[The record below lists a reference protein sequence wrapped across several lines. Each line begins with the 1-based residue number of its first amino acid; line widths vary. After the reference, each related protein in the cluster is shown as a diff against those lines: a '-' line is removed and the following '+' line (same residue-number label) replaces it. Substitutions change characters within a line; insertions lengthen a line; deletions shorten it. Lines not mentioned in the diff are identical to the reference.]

1 MLSNKPTRVFYSPW
15 CNIVKNVRDGA
26 IEIINSENDAKS
38 AGNME
43 TCSSSSSEKEQ
54 DLAVQTA
61 NDPEPEVIAK
71 AQHLINTQSR
81 IKQADEVEAELSPR
95 Q

>member
-1 MLSNKPTRVFYSPW
+1 MPEDKFVSTSRD
-15 CNIVKNVRDGA
+15 IVKNVLDIA
-26 IEIINSENDAKS
+26 IEVINSENDAKS

-43 TCSSSSSEKEQ
+43 TCRSSSSEKEQ
-54 DLAVQTA
+54 DHAVQTA

-71 AQHLINTQSR
+71 AQHLIKTESR
-81 IKQADEVEAELSPR
+81 IEQADEVEAELSPR